1 MDVVHEPTGF
11 LAMAGSGELSQRNG
25 MERLWEIID
34 TLLTI
39 LIIGV
44 TIT

>member
-11 LAMAGSGELSQRNG
+11 LAMAGMVSLSQRNG
-25 MERLWEIID
+25 MERQWEIID